1 MKQEAASGKKSFP
14 LTPVSRFSLH
24 VSRFTISRFLNP
36 SIPQLFV
43 IPGDVYN
50 YGISGVPFENQD
62 RLKLVYWTA
71 KTTF

>member
-1 MKQEAASGKKSFP
+1 MRGLGEQKNMKQEAASGKKSFP

-43 IPGDVYN
+43 IPGEGLR
-50 YGISGVPFENQD
+50 GISKPK
-62 RLKLVYWTA
+62 RWTKRTLA
-71 KTTF
+71 V